1 MVWRCTLVDNL
12 KIIQLTTS
20 LILLLGIGSN
30 AFAQVNDESS
40 AQTQQVE
47 KSIPI
52 DKKAGPSERLSL
64 VLGPAKSYCASRN
77 PYPLGADSNG
87 QDTQICKRLE
97 IRGKRIECEI
107 NQVGQK
113 NAKGDVFGPEMQSSL
128 KDWAQ
133 CTGKVALILEQGF
146 YLPSGEIE
154 RRLQFCNNQFMHH
167 PGEAPQLGFMERLR
181 KNFARPDYKSQ
192 TDPAIDKAFFDKSN
206 LQIDDQ
212 RVGISK
218 CEYMIPSATNPPV
231 LKNEINEANKP
242 IVIENINKNSDTE
255 IKNQA
260 KKNIPIPQ
268 TKISK
273 VELDSKES
281 LKKKEELK
289 KKAELKKKEE
299 LKNASS
305 VGECRRPLKDCPK

>member
-12 KIIQLTTS
+12 KIIQLTAS
-20 LILLLGIGSN
+20 LIILLGLGAN
-30 AFAQVNDESS
+30 AFAQVNEEFST
-40 AQTQQVE
+40 QTQQLE

-64 VLGPAKSYCASRN
+64 VLGSAKSFCASRN
-77 PYPLGADSNG
+77 PYPIGADSNG

-167 PGEAPQLGFMERLR
+167 PGEAPQLGFIERLR

-192 TDPAIDKAFFDKSN
+192 TEPAIDKAFFDKSN

-212 RVGISK
+212 RVGTMK
-218 CEYMIPSATNPPV
+218 CEYMLPSSTNPAS
-231 LKNEINEANKP
+231 LKIETLEPSKP
-242 IVIENINKNSDTE
+242 TVIENNKKYNDSEMND
-255 IKNQA
+255 QA
-260 KKNIPIPQ
+260 KKITPTNKAKTP
-268 TKISK
+268 K
-273 VELDSKES
+273 VELNSKDSSKAKENI
-281 LKKKEELK
+281 KKKEEF
-289 KKAELKKKEE
+289 
-299 LKNASS
+299 KNINP

>member
-1 MVWRCTLVDNL
+1 MVWRCTLADNL
-12 KIIQLTTS
+12 KIIQLTAS
-20 LILLLGIGSN
+20 LIILLGLGAN
-30 AFAQVNDESS
+30 AFAQVNEESS
-40 AQTQQVE
+40 TQTQQLE

-64 VLGPAKSYCASRN
+64 VLGSAKSFCASRN
-77 PYPLGADSNG
+77 PYPVGADSNG

-192 TDPAIDKAFFDKSN
+192 TEPAIDKAFFDKSN

-212 RVGISK
+212 RVGTMK
-218 CEYMIPSATNPPV
+218 CEYMLPSSTNPAS
-231 LKNEINEANKP
+231 LKIETLEPSKP
-242 IVIENINKNSDTE
+242 TVIENNKKYNDSEMND
-255 IKNQA
+255 QA
-260 KKNIPIPQ
+260 KKITPTNKAKTP
-268 TKISK
+268 K
-273 VELDSKES
+273 VELNSKDSSKAKENI
-281 LKKKEELK
+281 KKKEEF
-289 KKAELKKKEE
+289 
-299 LKNASS
+299 KNINP
-305 VGECRRPLKDCPK
+305 VGECRRPLKD

>member
-1 MVWRCTLVDNL
+1 LVDNL
-12 KIIQLTTS
+12 KIIQLTAS
-20 LILLLGIGSN
+20 LIILLGLGAN
-30 AFAQVNDESS
+30 AFAQVNEESS
-40 AQTQQVE
+40 TQTQQLE

-64 VLGPAKSYCASRN
+64 VLGSAKSFCASRN
-77 PYPLGADSNG
+77 PYPVGADSNG

-113 NAKGDVFGPEMQSSL
+113 NAKGDVFGPEMQTSL

-192 TDPAIDKAFFDKSN
+192 TEPAIDKAFFDKSN

-212 RVGISK
+212 RVGTMK
-218 CEYMIPSATNPPV
+218 CEYMLPSSTNPAS
-231 LKNEINEANKP
+231 LKIETLEPNKP
-242 IVIENINKNSDTE
+242 TVIENNKKYNDSEMND
-255 IKNQA
+255 QA
-260 KKNIPIPQ
+260 KKITPTNKAKTP
-268 TKISK
+268 K
-273 VELDSKES
+273 VELNSKDSSKAKENI
-281 LKKKEELK
+281 KKKEEF
-289 KKAELKKKEE
+289 
-299 LKNASS
+299 KNINP

>member
-12 KIIQLTTS
+12 KIIQLTAYFI
-20 LILLLGIGSN
+20 ILLGLGAN
-30 AFAQVNDESS
+30 AFAQVNEESS
-40 AQTQQVE
+40 TQTQQLE

-64 VLGPAKSYCASRN
+64 VLGSAKSFCASRN
-77 PYPLGADSNG
+77 PYPVGADSNG

-192 TDPAIDKAFFDKSN
+192 TEPAIDKAFFDKSN

-212 RVGISK
+212 RVGTMK
-218 CEYMIPSATNPPV
+218 CEYMLPSSTNPAS
-231 LKNEINEANKP
+231 LKIETLEPSKP
-242 IVIENINKNSDTE
+242 TVIENNKKYNDSEMND
-255 IKNQA
+255 QA
-260 KKNIPIPQ
+260 KKITPTNKAKTP
-268 TKISK
+268 K
-273 VELDSKES
+273 VELNSKDSSKAKENI
-281 LKKKEELK
+281 KKKEEF
-289 KKAELKKKEE
+289 
-299 LKNASS
+299 KNINP

>member
-1 MVWRCTLVDNL
+1 MVWRCTLADNL
-12 KIIQLTTS
+12 KIIQLTAS
-20 LILLLGIGSN
+20 LIILLGLGAN
-30 AFAQVNDESS
+30 AFAQVNEESS
-40 AQTQQVE
+40 TQTQQLE

-64 VLGPAKSYCASRN
+64 VLGSAKSFCASRN
-77 PYPLGADSNG
+77 PYPVGADSNG

-192 TDPAIDKAFFDKSN
+192 TEPAIDKAFFDKSN

-212 RVGISK
+212 RVGTMK
-218 CEYMIPSATNPPV
+218 CEYMLPSSTNPAS
-231 LKNEINEANKP
+231 LKIETLEPSKP
-242 IVIENINKNSDTE
+242 TVIENNKKYNDSEMND
-255 IKNQA
+255 QA
-260 KKNIPIPQ
+260 KKITPTNKAKTP
-268 TKISK
+268 K
-273 VELDSKES
+273 VELNSKDSSKAKENI
-281 LKKKEELK
+281 KKKEEF
-289 KKAELKKKEE
+289 
-299 LKNASS
+299 KNINP

>member
-12 KIIQLTTS
+12 KIIQLTAS
-20 LILLLGIGSN
+20 LIILLGLGAN
-30 AFAQVNDESS
+30 AFAQVNEESS
-40 AQTQQVE
+40 TQTQQLE

-64 VLGPAKSYCASRN
+64 VLGSAKSFCASRN
-77 PYPLGADSNG
+77 PYPVGADSNG

-192 TDPAIDKAFFDKSN
+192 TEPAIDKAFFDKSN

-212 RVGISK
+212 RVGTMK
-218 CEYMIPSATNPPV
+218 CEYMLPSSTNPAS
-231 LKNEINEANKP
+231 LKIETLEPSKP
-242 IVIENINKNSDTE
+242 TVIENNKKYNDSEMND
-255 IKNQA
+255 QA
-260 KKNIPIPQ
+260 KKITPTNKAKTP
-268 TKISK
+268 K
-273 VELDSKES
+273 VELNSKDSSKAKENI
-281 LKKKEELK
+281 KKKEEF
-289 KKAELKKKEE
+289 
-299 LKNASS
+299 KNINP

>member
-12 KIIQLTTS
+12 KIIQLTAS
-20 LILLLGIGSN
+20 LIILLGLGAN
-30 AFAQVNDESS
+30 AFAQVNEESS
-40 AQTQQVE
+40 TQTQQLE
-47 KSIPI
+47 KRIPI

-64 VLGPAKSYCASRN
+64 VLGSAKSFCASRN
-77 PYPLGADSNG
+77 PYPVGADSNG

-192 TDPAIDKAFFDKSN
+192 TEPAIDKAFFDKSN

-212 RVGISK
+212 RVGTMK
-218 CEYMIPSATNPPV
+218 CEYMLPSSTNPAS
-231 LKNEINEANKP
+231 LKIETLEPSKP
-242 IVIENINKNSDTE
+242 TVIENNKKYNDSEMND
-255 IKNQA
+255 QA
-260 KKNIPIPQ
+260 KKITPTNKAKTP
-268 TKISK
+268 K
-273 VELDSKES
+273 VELSSKDSSKAKENI
-281 LKKKEELK
+281 KKKEEF
-289 KKAELKKKEE
+289 
-299 LKNASS
+299 KNINP

>member
-12 KIIQLTTS
+12 KFIQLTAS
-20 LILLLGIGSN
+20 LIILLGLGAN
-30 AFAQVNDESS
+30 AFAQVNEESS
-40 AQTQQVE
+40 TQTQQLE

-64 VLGPAKSYCASRN
+64 VLGSAKSFCASRN
-77 PYPLGADSNG
+77 PYPIGADSNG

-192 TDPAIDKAFFDKSN
+192 TEPAIDKAFFDKSN

-212 RVGISK
+212 RVGTMK
-218 CEYMIPSATNPPV
+218 CEYMLPSSTNPAS
-231 LKNEINEANKP
+231 LKIETLEPSKP
-242 IVIENINKNSDTE
+242 TVIENNKKYNDSEMND
-255 IKNQA
+255 QA
-260 KKNIPIPQ
+260 KKITPTNKAKTP
-268 TKISK
+268 K
-273 VELDSKES
+273 VELNSKDSSKAKENI
-281 LKKKEELK
+281 KKKEEF
-289 KKAELKKKEE
+289 
-299 LKNASS
+299 KNINP

>member
-1 MVWRCTLVDNL
+1 LVDNL
-12 KIIQLTTS
+12 KIIQLTAS
-20 LILLLGIGSN
+20 LIILLGLGAN
-30 AFAQVNDESS
+30 AFAQVNEESS
-40 AQTQQVE
+40 TQTQQLE

-64 VLGPAKSYCASRN
+64 VLGSAKSFCASRN
-77 PYPLGADSNG
+77 PYPVGADSNG

-192 TDPAIDKAFFDKSN
+192 TEPAIDKAFFDKSN

-212 RVGISK
+212 RVGTMK
-218 CEYMIPSATNPPV
+218 CEYMLPSSTNPAS
-231 LKNEINEANKP
+231 LKIETLEPNKP
-242 IVIENINKNSDTE
+242 TVIENNKKYNDSEMND
-255 IKNQA
+255 QA
-260 KKNIPIPQ
+260 KKITPTNKAKTP
-268 TKISK
+268 K
-273 VELDSKES
+273 VELNSKDSSKAKENI
-281 LKKKEELK
+281 KKKEEF
-289 KKAELKKKEE
+289 
-299 LKNASS
+299 KNINP